1 MKADFEHN
9 CQNLGFSSSNN
20 SEVLKRVSACP
31 TAERPRDYV
40 RNPRPLSSTSLTS
53 LLLAFVVLLT
63 GCSGV
68 RFNNSASK
76 LAQENRQG
84 WLADGAITIARSAPL
99 AQALEPSTMLGFL
112 PGTVPALAS
121 PVERVGTWLSIDR
134 AQRSISLHNGSTE
147 VAKFDAEGV
156 DKLKPGLFPI
166 VLKQRSPL
174 WYAPDSYFSAR
185 NLSIPA
191 RGDKSRFR
199 RGALGDFVI
208 FLDKSTPLHSGPIW
222 VDEIGGLR
230 LDENDLSRI
239 YYQLDVGSLIE
250 VK

>member
-1 MKADFEHN
+1 MKADFELN
-9 CQNLGFSSSNN
+9 CQNLASSS
-20 SEVLKRVSACP
+20 SIHPSKVVSGPSSADP
-31 TAERPRDYV
+31 VREIYATVGKSSRPSK
-40 RNPRPLSSTSLTS
+40 LLTS
-53 LLLAFVVLLT
+53 ALLAFTIILS
-63 GCSGV
+63 GCSGL
-68 RFNNSASK
+68 RLNAPGSQITSS
-76 LAQENRQG
+76 NRQG

-121 PVERVGTWLSIDR
+121 PVERVGTWLSVDR
-134 AQRSISLHNGSTE
+134 AQRSISLHNGTSE
-147 VAKFDAEGV
+147 VAKFEAEGI
-156 DKLKPGLFPI
+156 DKLKPGVFPI

-174 WYAPDSYFSAR
+174 WYAPDAYFAAR

-191 RGDKSRFR
+191 RGDKTRFR

-208 FLDKSTPLHSGPIW
+208 FLDKATPLHSGPIW